1 MSVYVCCRQR
11 LQTGR
16 NAKRRGRARSR
27 QQIDDRDVD
36 CGARLALQESSTR
49 HDSKRHDAVTPASS
63 SNNCCRLCKVVNR
76 LPHGAHTRSQH
87 VDNLPANSARSL
99 ALSLSLRECKRACLL
114 FEQLLSTGLNNMFE
128 RLADNTVCRHTG
140 TLSRPLVCCA
150 LSVRFRLCDCTQQCV
165 EHERNTP
172 NQTVDRVLQAVP
184 RAARAVEGNG
194 RCVQEQAHEEA
205 GVR

>member
-1 MSVYVCCRQR
+1 MCVCVFVCCRQR

-27 QQIDDRDVD
+27 QQIDDSDVD

-63 SNNCCRLCKVVNR
+63 NNCCRLCKVVNR

-87 VDNLPANSARSL
+87 VVNLPANSASSL
-99 ALSLSLRECKRACLL
+99 SCSLRECKRACLL
-114 FEQLLSTGLNNMFE
+114 FEQLLSTELNNMFE

-140 TLSRPLVCCA
+140 TLSRSLRLLRS
-150 LSVRFRLCDCTQQCV
+150 LSTF
-165 EHERNTP
+165 
-172 NQTVDRVLQAVP
+172 QAV
-184 RAARAVEGNG
+184 RLYTTVCRT
-194 RCVQEQAHEEA
+194 
-205 GVR
+205 